1 MRETVETV
9 GWTIVWIT
17 GFLFI
22 GVAYWFAFAVS
33 PWLVSALIASAL
45 LGVAYVGLGGR
56 ALFPRRERP
65 DRIVGAHVRLAEI
78 DGVGPTPPAV
88 VEGVVQSFDGRSY
101 RVTFDAPVEMG
112 GRTEHYA
119 TVSARHAGYPVSAAS
134 KRGILAVHGL
144 LESGQGFIALFA
156 RAKAGR
162 TERLQATRDKAA
174 RA

>member
-78 DGVGPTPPAV
+78 DGRPWTAKMP
-88 VEGVVQSFDGRSY
+88 RL
-101 RVTFDAPVEMG
+101 DAAD
-112 GRTEHYA
+112 T
-119 TVSARHAGYPVSAAS
+119 GYPAC
-134 KRGILAVHGL
+134 LAETV
-144 LESGQGFIALFA
+144 A
-156 RAKAGR
+156 
-162 TERLQATRDKAA
+162 
-174 RA
+174 